1 MTLRPPVS
9 TNTIPPTH
17 SSSRFGF
24 IDAFRGLAV
33 LVMIETHVFNALLR
47 VPLKDEVFFK
57 VLTFVNGLVAPSF
70 LFCAGFGFA
79 IIMHRRWRE
88 FISLERP
95 FWRYIFRLMFILVV
109 AYSLHIPF
117 FSLRRMM
124 TVTDQQL
131 WTSFFQVDIL
141 QVIAITLM
149 FLALLSVIVRD
160 QRRFIVVASAISLV
174 LVMITPVVREMDL
187 SNLPIWFRSF
197 LTNKFKSQFP
207 LVPWSA
213 FLMSGTIVGYTYVRA
228 NQDSAEPRTMNR
240 LALMAAGAIVLA
252 LLVEVLPFTV
262 YPDHDFWKASPEFFL
277 VRLGLVI
284 LGCIGLWKF
293 EQRRTMSPK
302 SPIALFGQESLLVYT
317 VHLLVVYGYTYEWSF
332 IRKFGP
338 TLDYLECLGLT
349 AALTLAMYLMA
360 YVWHWMKGWNKRVAT
375 GVEYAVLAGI
385 VAWFVLKP

>member
-88 FISLERP
+88 FITLERP

-228 NQDSAEPRTMNR
+228 NQDSTEPRTMNH

-262 YPDHDFWKASPEFFL
+262 YPDHDFWKASPEFFFA
-277 VRLGLVI
+277 RLGLVI

-349 AALTLAMYLMA
+349 AALTLAMYIMA

-375 GVEYAVLAGI
+375 GVEFAVLAGI